1 MESLRV
7 LSPGGYTIVQD
18 MGRFGLQEMGI
29 PVTGAL
35 DLFASALANLLVGNP
50 ENYAVLEMTVIGPV
64 LEVLAPIDVAVTG
77 ANIGI
82 TVNERPIL
90 EWQSIRLEKGDIL
103 SIQQVKQ
110 GCRAY
115 LAVNGGIDVPVVMGS
130 CSTYTGGKL
139 GGFFGRILEKGDV
152 IRSGAA
158 KLSDKPRFIPEKMI
172 PDYLSDK
179 NIRAI
184 PGPQD
189 NFFDE
194 GLDVFFG
201 SRFLVT
207 SKANRMGYRLDGP
220 SIEIKE
226 GMPKSIVSEPSMP
239 GSVQI
244 PADGQPI
251 VLLVEQTVGGYVKI
265 ATIISSDIPKIAQS
279 TPGDTLQ
286 FEKIDLKT
294 AHHLYKE
301 QQEKVEQIKKLL
313 RKKKAKII

>member
-7 LSPGGYTIVQD
+7 LSPGGYTTVQD
-18 MGRFGLQEMGI
+18 MGRFGYQDMGI
-29 PVTGAL
+29 PVTGTL
-35 DLFASALANLLVGNP
+35 DLFAPALANLLVGNP
-50 ENYAVLEMTVIGPV
+50 ENYAVLEITVIGPV
-64 LEVLAPIDVAVTG
+64 LEVLGAIDVAVTG

-82 TVNERPIL
+82 TVNDRPML

-115 LAVNGGIDVPVVMGS
+115 LAVNGGIDVPKVMGS

-139 GGFFGRILEKGDV
+139 GGFGGRILEKGDV
-152 IRSGAA
+152 LKSGSAN
-158 KLSDKPRFIPEKMI
+158 LLDKPHFIPEKMI

-179 NIRAI
+179 MIRAI

-194 GLDVFFG
+194 GLELFFK

-207 SKANRMGYRLDGP
+207 PKANRMGYRLQGP

-244 PADGQPI
+244 PADEQPI
-251 VLLVEQTVGGYVKI
+251 ILLVEQTVGGYVKI
-265 ATIISSDIPKIAQS
+265 ATIISSDLPKVAQS

-294 AHHLYKE
+294 AHRLYNE
-301 QQEKVEQIKKLL
+301 QQEKI
-313 RKKKAKII
+313 AKIKTMLE

>member
-7 LSPGGYTIVQD
+7 LSPGGYTTVQD
-18 MGRFGLQEMGI
+18 MGRFGYQDMGI
-29 PVTGAL
+29 PVTGTL
-35 DLFASALANLLVGNP
+35 DLFAPALANLLVGNP
-50 ENYAVLEMTVIGPV
+50 ENYAVLEITVIGPV
-64 LEVLAPIDVAVTG
+64 LEVLGAIDVAVTG

-82 TVNERPIL
+82 TVNDRPML

-115 LAVNGGIDVPVVMGS
+115 LAVNGGIDVPKVMGS

-139 GGFFGRILEKGDV
+139 GGFGGRILEKGDV
-152 IRSGAA
+152 LKSGSAN
-158 KLSDKPRFIPEKMI
+158 LLDKPHFIPEKMI

-179 NIRAI
+179 MIRAI

-194 GLDVFFG
+194 GFELFFK
-201 SRFLVT
+201 SEFLVT
-207 SKANRMGYRLDGP
+207 PKANRMGYRLQGP

-244 PADGQPI
+244 PADEQPI
-251 VLLVEQTVGGYVKI
+251 ILLVEQTVGGYVKI
-265 ATIISSDIPKIAQS
+265 ATIISSDLPKVAQS

-294 AHHLYKE
+294 AHYLYNE
-301 QQEKVEQIKKLL
+301 QQEKI
-313 RKKKAKII
+313 AKIKTMLE